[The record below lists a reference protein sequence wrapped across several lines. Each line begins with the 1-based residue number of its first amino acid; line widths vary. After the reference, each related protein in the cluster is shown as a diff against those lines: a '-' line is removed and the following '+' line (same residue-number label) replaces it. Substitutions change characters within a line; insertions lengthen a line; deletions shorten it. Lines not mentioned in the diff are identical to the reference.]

1 MSSLNFYSSDNSL
14 QLSSR
19 KKDIFGLEEAQKW
32 LHRLFG
38 KKEKRI
44 VIGIYG
50 APNAGKTTLA
60 NRIAMDCNVEPK
72 GVVSE
77 IPHETREVVRIE
89 NLELNVNGRNLKLTI
104 LDTPGLATKI
114 SHLEFIKYGL
124 SESEAIQRTREAIKG
139 ITKAIESMDEIDA
152 AITVIDSTKMP
163 YEQINIIILGTL
175 EAKRK
180 PTIIAA
186 NKIDLPEAKP
196 DLVKKFYPHH
206 QVIPISALTG
216 QNIEKLYKALTKLI

>member
-1 MSSLNFYSSDNSL
+1 MSSLNPYLSDNTL

-77 IPHETREVVRIE
+77 IPHETGEIVRIE
-89 NLELNVNGRNLKLTI
+89 NLELNVNGR
-104 LDTPGLATKI
+104 
-114 SHLEFIKYGL
+114 
-124 SESEAIQRTREAIKG
+124 
-139 ITKAIESMDEIDA
+139 
-152 AITVIDSTKMP
+152 
-163 YEQINIIILGTL
+163 
-175 EAKRK
+175 K
-180 PTIIAA
+180 P
-186 NKIDLPEAKP
+186 
-196 DLVKKFYPHH
+196 
-206 QVIPISALTG
+206 
-216 QNIEKLYKALTKLI
+216 

>member
-1 MSSLNFYSSDNSL
+1 LSDNTL

-77 IPHETREVVRIE
+77 IPHETGEIVRIE

-180 PTIIAA
+180 PTVVVA

-196 DLVKKFYPHH
+196 ELVEKFYPNR
-206 QVIPISALTG
+206 QIDPISDSTG
-216 QNIEKLYKALTKLI
+216 KHRKTIQSINKNHIN

>member
-1 MSSLNFYSSDNSL
+1 MSSLNFYSSNNSL

-38 KKEKRI
+38 KKEKRV

-60 NRIAMDCNVEPK
+60 NRIAMDCDVEPK
-72 GVVSE
+72 GVISE
-77 IPHETREVVRIE
+77 IPHETREVIKVE
-89 NLELNVNGRNLKLTI
+89 NLELNVNERKLKLTI

-114 SHLEFIKYGL
+114 SHLEFIKHGL
-124 SESEAIQRTREAIKG
+124 SESEAIQRAREALKG
-139 ITKAIESMDEIDA
+139 ITKAIESMDEVDA

-163 YEQINIIILGTL
+163 YEKINIIIVGTL
-175 EAKRK
+175 EEKRK
-180 PTIIAA
+180 PTIMVA

-196 DLVKKFYPHH
+196 ELVKNFT
-206 QVIPISALTG
+206 QT
-216 QNIEKLYKALTKLI
+216 TK

>member
-1 MSSLNFYSSDNSL
+1 MVL
-14 QLSSR
+14 
-19 KKDIFGLEEAQKW
+19 
-32 LHRLFG
+32 
-38 KKEKRI
+38 
-44 VIGIYG
+44 GIYG

-77 IPHETREVVRIE
+77 IPHETREVIKIE
-89 NLELNVNGRNLKLTI
+89 NLNLNINGKNLQLTI
-104 LDTPGLATKI
+104 LDTPRLATKI
-114 SHLEFIKYGL
+114 SHLESIKHGL
-124 SESEAIQRTREAIKG
+124 SESEAIQRTKEALKG
-139 ITKAIESMDEIDA
+139 ITKAIESMNEIDA

-163 YEQINIIILGTL
+163 YEQINIIIIGTL

-196 DLVKKFYPHH
+196 ELVKNST
-206 QVIPISALTG
+206 QI
-216 QNIEKLYKALTKLI
+216 TK

>member
-1 MSSLNFYSSDNSL
+1 MSSLNFYSSNNSL

-19 KKDIFGLEEAQKW
+19 KKDIFELEEAQKW

-38 KKEKRI
+38 KKEKRV

-60 NRIAMDCNVEPK
+60 NRIAMDCDVEPK
-72 GVVSE
+72 GVISE
-77 IPHETREVVRIE
+77 IPHETREVIKVE
-89 NLELNVNGRNLKLTI
+89 NLELNVNGRKLKLTI

-114 SHLEFIKYGL
+114 SHLEFIKHGL
-124 SESEAIQRTREAIKG
+124 SESEAIQRAREALKG
-139 ITKAIESMDEIDA
+139 ITKAIESMDEVDV

-163 YEQINIIILGTL
+163 YEQINIIIVGTL
-175 EAKRK
+175 EEKRK
-180 PTIIAA
+180 PTIMVA

-196 DLVKKFYPHH
+196 ELVKNFT
-206 QVIPISALTG
+206 QT
-216 QNIEKLYKALTKLI
+216 TK